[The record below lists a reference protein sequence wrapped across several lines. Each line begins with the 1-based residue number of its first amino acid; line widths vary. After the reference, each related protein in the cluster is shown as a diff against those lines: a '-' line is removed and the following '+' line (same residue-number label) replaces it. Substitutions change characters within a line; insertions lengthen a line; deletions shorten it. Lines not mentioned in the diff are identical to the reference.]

1 MISYEGTEYAYFTQP
16 IVDISKNKT
25 IVHELLLRTF
35 DKKDGQWKLPS
46 SFQVPI
52 ELQIDLANETLE
64 NLNSKNIS
72 INLTQKQFE
81 DGVVC
86 DKIID
91 FYQKSAVN
99 NLTIEM
105 VKVSSYAIFKRM
117 QEKYHKEGIILGIDD
132 VGSDNKLQDVMPLLD
147 DVDTIKFASQNIR
160 HLSQIKVLNQLN
172 YWFEQAEKRHLLF
185 TFEGVEGL
193 KDIRMAKKL
202 GITRCQGYFFSK
214 PVLPADLP
222 DSLR

>member
-35 DKKDGQWKLPS
+35 DKKDGRWKLPS

-52 ELQIDLANETLE
+52 ELQIDLANEA
-64 NLNSKNIS
+64 
-72 INLTQKQFE
+72 
-81 DGVVC
+81 VC

-91 FYQKSAVN
+91 FYWKSAVN

-105 VKVSSYAIFKRM
+105 VKVSSSYAIFKQM

-160 HLSQIKVLNQLN
+160 HLSQIKMLNQLS
-172 YWFEQAEKRHLLF
+172 YWFKQAEKRHLLF

-193 KDIRMAKKL
+193 EDIRMAKN
-202 GITRCQGYFFSK
+202 
-214 PVLPADLP
+214 
-222 DSLR
+222 